1 MNMKSSEKVSYQV
14 VHYDIVV
21 IPHGL
26 VDILPIT
33 DFMSREQRET
43 ILPVLFITLFSDV
56 RRSLLLNS
64 DFHCTF

>member
-1 MNMKSSEKVSYQV
+1 MKSSEKVSYQV